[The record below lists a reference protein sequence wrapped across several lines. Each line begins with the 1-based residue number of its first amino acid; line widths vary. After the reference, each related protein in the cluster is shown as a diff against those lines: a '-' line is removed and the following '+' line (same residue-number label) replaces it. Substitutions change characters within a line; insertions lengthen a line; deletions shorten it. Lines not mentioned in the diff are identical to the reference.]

1 MKGAVASVLGAGSWG
16 TALACLLA
24 GKGIATTLWAR
35 DESKARAMG
44 SAREN
49 STYLPGVRFP
59 DCLTVTSSL
68 PDAMRTQSLVLAVPA
83 RAQREIVRAA
93 AAGPAQSYLCA
104 AKGYEPSTRQRMSEV
119 LREELGSSRGIAIL
133 AGPSHAEETA
143 RGIPTT
149 VVVASHRDGVAR
161 AFQDLLM
168 TPTFRVYTNDDV
180 LGVETAASLKNV
192 IAIAAGICDGLG
204 FGDNTKGALLTRG
217 LAEMAR
223 LGRALGANLE
233 TFYGLA
239 GIGDLVTTCTSRF
252 SRNRKVGELVA
263 RGYDVERAVRET
275 GQACEGVE
283 TTRSALGIAQE
294 RGIELPITR
303 QVSSVLFEG
312 KDPRVGIEQLM
323 TRDPKAESRV

>member
-1 MKGAVASVLGAGSWG
+1 MKAGVLGAGSWG

-24 GKGIATTLWAR
+24 SKGTAVTLWAR
-35 DESKARAMG
+35 DDDKARTMEI
-44 SAREN
+44 AREN
-49 STYLPGVRFP
+49 VAYLPGVRFP
-59 DCLTVTSSL
+59 DSLMVTSNLNQTARAPSL
-68 PDAMRTQSLVLAVPA
+68 ILAVPA
-83 RAQREIVRAA
+83 RAQRIIAREAA
-93 AAGPAQSYLCA
+93 PGPAQKFLCA
-104 AKGYEPSTRQRMSEV
+104 AKGYEPETRQRMSEV
-119 LREELGSSRGIAIL
+119 LREELGESRGIAIL

-149 VVVASHRDGVAR
+149 VVVASHREEVAR
-161 AFQDLLM
+161 HFQDLLM

-239 GIGDLVTTCTSRF
+239 GIGDLVTTCTSRH
-252 SRNRKVGELVA
+252 SRNRKVGELIA

-283 TTRSALGIAQE
+283 TTRSALGIAHE